1 MAQPRRRRSLCAWLP
16 SPHPQAEGLG
26 GRRRGGWRRRR
37 DESRSRVYYAAG
49 ADGRHAH
56 GSHARAHADMMSA
69 IFLLRAKG
77 RLICDGQHTSRP
89 RFSPTARPRPPA
101 PPGPPA
107 PPRARPAAP
116 ARPGARGGLSPLR
129 TCALAL
135 RLPPCALTA
144 HRGGPRRENAA
155 NTRAFSAS
163 PRSRPPV
170 AVPPSVPRGGRGR
183 SRPDAPATLGEHA
196 TKLEHAL
203 PSYQREQT
211 RQVGCGAEPLSTP
224 PPPCA

>member
-1 MAQPRRRRSLCAWLP
+1 MAQPRRRRSLCAWPLTPPP
-16 SPHPQAEGLG
+16 SRWAGREEEG
-26 GRRRGGWRRRR
+26 GGWRRRR

-89 RFSPTARPRPPA
+89 RFSRRPS
-101 PPGPPA
+101 PGAHTPHGSRGRLRLLSRSRSHA
-107 PPRARPAAP
+107 PPRA
-116 ARPGARGGLSPLR
+116 
-129 TCALAL
+129 
-135 RLPPCALTA
+135 
-144 HRGGPRRENAA
+144 
-155 NTRAFSAS
+155 
-163 PRSRPPV
+163 
-170 AVPPSVPRGGRGR
+170 
-183 SRPDAPATLGEHA
+183 ATLGEHA

-224 PPPCA
+224 PPPRARAPPGPREQPVGVAASSSSRGADSAAVAAVAASSASSAAAGGGMGSSKAAARSLRSPVPSCPA